1 MHTGSTS
8 GEDLRDFE
16 RFLERREEAARAF
29 VSGEAAPLGRIV
41 ARVLPATFFGPQGGY
56 EKAQITSTRYMNATP
71 HASFPATVASRF
83 CR

>member
-1 MHTGSTS
+1 VAERICCYKHIEEDIEEEVAMHTGSTS

-41 ARVLPATFFGPQGGY
+41 ARVLPATFFGPRGG
-56 EKAQITSTRYMNATP
+56 
-71 HASFPATVASRF
+71 
-83 CR
+83 